1 MFFKVVH
8 ERGRSCVRAVAR
20 HAVMMTN
27 ACIES
32 NGPRLFIAQRRSFC
46 RGLEVRAER
55 TRQ

>member
-8 ERGRSCVRAVAR
+8 EGGRSFVRAVAR
-20 HAVMMTN
+20 HAGGMTN
-27 ACIES
+27 TGIKV
-32 NGPRLFIAQRRSFC
+32 NGPHLFIAQRRSFC